1 MKQYPILNNTKTQL
15 NGALSKVKADITYI
29 PTYVARNVVLRGG
42 ATKHILNTSTHWF
55 DKISSQFA
63 VGFVVAAGAGAAI
76 TTRFITNDTN
86 ALMSLGAITLI
97 GWAGLTTFIVVS
109 NRKSFEKNINKLW
122 CAWRL
127 RGTPYTHND
136 VMTAIAEDQWDHECL
151 PYVFDNPSQYR
162 IIAHEEL
169 EALNSDVMHWNKSE
183 CTALWKT
190 MLNRTAPVR
199 HMDVVLLHRL
209 HELVQVQRAL
219 EPTCLMVNN
228 IVDGQSS
235 SDVVLIEDPQ
245 HRQSLGQQLEEPIP
259 TTPGRK
265 PQLTL

>member
-1 MKQYPILNNTKTQL
+1 M
-15 NGALSKVKADITYI
+15 
-29 PTYVARNVVLRGG
+29 
-42 ATKHILNTSTHWF
+42 KHILDASTHWF
-55 DKISSQFA
+55 DKISSQFS
-63 VGFVVAAGAGAAI
+63 VGFVVAACGAAI
-76 TTRFITNDTN
+76 ITAQFITSDTN

-109 NRKSFEKNINKLW
+109 NRKSFDKNINKWW

-127 RGTPYTHND
+127 RGTPYTYHD
-136 VMTAIAEDQWDHECL
+136 VMTAIAEEQWEHPCL

-169 EALNSDVMHWNKSE
+169 EVLNSDVMQWNCCE

-199 HMDVVLLHRL
+199 QMDVVLLHRL
-209 HELVQVQRAL
+209 HELVQVRDAL
-219 EPTCLMVNN
+219 EPTCVMVNN

-245 HRQSLGQQLEEPIP
+245 HRQSLVQQLEEPMV
-259 TTPGRK
+259 TAEERK
-265 PQLTL
+265 LHLTL